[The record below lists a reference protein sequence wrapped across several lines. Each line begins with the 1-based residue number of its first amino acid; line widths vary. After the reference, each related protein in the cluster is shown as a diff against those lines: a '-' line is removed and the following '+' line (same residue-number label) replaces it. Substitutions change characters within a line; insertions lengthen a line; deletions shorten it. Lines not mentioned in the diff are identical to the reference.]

1 MVRPVQ
7 TSPHAVTIWDLL
19 GSAVRRWGVTLT
31 GLLLTAAAVLW
42 VISIPE
48 VHSSH
53 VRVVLLPPISDEPN
67 GYADSSRSLVH
78 LAGAVAREIRG
89 TGDIP
94 ESVSGDVTLAR
105 EGYHDGFQV
114 RHVNAGGQW
123 KYQFDDPVLDVQAV
137 GATRSEAESQMTRA
151 LQAVDSTLARMQ
163 DSQGVSAQNRVR
175 TSLNPPAPQLLVE
188 DGSRFRAV
196 AAAVLTGVML
206 ILGVLGSLGP
216 VRGASARSERRAGPD
231 GRQERS
237 KSVTKSRARASQ
249 L

>member
-1 MVRPVQ
+1 M
-7 TSPHAVTIWDLL
+7 TIWDLL
-19 GSAVRRWGVTLT
+19 GSAVRRWGVTLA
-31 GLLLTAAAVLW
+31 GLLLTATAVFW
-42 VISIPE
+42 VISVPE
-48 VHSSH
+48 VYSSH

-105 EGYHDGFQV
+105 AGYHDGFEV

-137 GATRSEAESQMTRA
+137 GATRAEAQSQMTRA
-151 LQAVDSTLARMQ
+151 LQAVESTLTRMQ
-163 DSQGVSAQNRVR
+163 DAEAVPAEDRVR
-175 TSLNPPAPQLLVE
+175 TRLNPPAPQLRVE
-188 DGSRFRAV
+188 DGSRVRAL
-196 AAAVLTGVML
+196 AATVLAGVML
-206 ILGVLGSLGP
+206 TLGILGSLGP
-216 VRGASARSERRAGPD
+216 ARGAGPGPGHRDGPD
-231 GRQERS
+231 GPQEPS
-237 KSVTKSRARASQ
+237 NSLTKSRARASQ

>member
-1 MVRPVQ
+1 M
-7 TSPHAVTIWDLL
+7 TIWDLL
-19 GSAVRRWGVTLT
+19 GSAVRRWGVTLA
-31 GLLLTAAAVLW
+31 GLLLTATAVFW

-48 VHSSH
+48 VHSAH

-94 ESVSGDVTLAR
+94 ESVSGDVTLAHAGYH
-105 EGYHDGFQV
+105 EGYEV

-137 GATRSEAESQMTRA
+137 GETRSEAESQMTRA
-151 LQAVDSTLARMQ
+151 LQAVESTLTRMQ
-163 DSQGVSAQNRVR
+163 DAEGVAAENRVR
-175 TSLNPPAPQLLVE
+175 TILNPPQPQFRVE
-188 DGSRFRAV
+188 DGSRLRAV
-196 AAAVLTGVML
+196 VAAVLAGTML
-206 ILGVLGSLGP
+206 TLGVLGSLGP
-216 VRGASARSERRAGPD
+216 LRRASGRLDRKDRPD
-231 GRQERS
+231 GHQERS
-237 KSVTKSRARASQ
+237 KSFTKSRARASQ